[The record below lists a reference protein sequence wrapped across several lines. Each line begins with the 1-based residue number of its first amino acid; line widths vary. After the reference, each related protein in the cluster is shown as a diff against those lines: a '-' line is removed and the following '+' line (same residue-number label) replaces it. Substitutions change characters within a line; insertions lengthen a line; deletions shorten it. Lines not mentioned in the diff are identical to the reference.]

1 MIVEN
6 ASCMQHWKEAVS
18 STNSMSSMHH
28 SPFDPLPSTLEVSGD
43 TRSSFKAKVT
53 ELDPGCVAM
62 EGQRHFSLS
71 SRFKF

>member
-1 MIVEN
+1 
-6 ASCMQHWKEAVS
+6 
-18 STNSMSSMHH
+18 MHH

-43 TRSSFKAKVT
+43 TRSSFEAKVN

-62 EGQRHFSLS
+62 EGHRHFSLS